1 MRKIVVSEFMTLDGV
16 VEAPHEWS
24 FDYWSDDIGSFKQD
38 ELFACDALLLG
49 RITYEGF
56 AEAWPGRTDE
66 DGYADRINGLPK
78 YVASRTVEK
87 AEWNASVINENLAE
101 ELARAKQE
109 PGQDIL
115 VFGSADLTHTLLQ
128 ERLVDEFRLLV
139 YPVVLGSGKRLIQDG
154 LDKLGL
160 KLVDTRS
167 YDTGVVLLTYQLVS

>member
-160 KLVDTRS
+160 RLVDTRS